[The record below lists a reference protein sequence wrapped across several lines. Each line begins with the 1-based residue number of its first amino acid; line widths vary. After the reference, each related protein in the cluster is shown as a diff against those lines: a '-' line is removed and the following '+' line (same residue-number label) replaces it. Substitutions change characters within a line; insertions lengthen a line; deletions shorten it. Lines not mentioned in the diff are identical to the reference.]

1 MISFLKM
8 EKWTVNK
15 KMLPTINL
23 EIEEKLI
30 EINKRIILCW
40 KDLKCGQCSK
50 YFKVK
55 HNLSQHVKRIH
66 EKLHMVQCEHCSR
79 HFGCKSNLNE
89 HKKIIHFRGQGF

>member
-1 MISFLKM
+1 MLAKKNSWKTMFTCKACSLQHVRKLKS
-8 EKWTVNK
+8 
-15 KMLPTINL
+15 
-23 EIEEKLI
+23 
-30 EINKRIILCW
+30 
-40 KDLKCGQCSK
+40 GQCSK